1 MHGGCRVTLQIHFRF
16 SEVNPF
22 DCASMNNEKSTLSI
36 NEQFVA
42 YLFSVLEL
50 QNGYSSL
57 FILYI
62 LYRIQR
68 DGHAS
73 CVAWLFP
80 L

>member
-1 MHGGCRVTLQIHFRF
+1 
-16 SEVNPF
+16 
-22 DCASMNNEKSTLSI
+22 MNVEKSTLSI

-57 FILYI
+57 FILYTI
-62 LYRIQR
+62 KNTERM
-68 DGHAS
+68 S
-73 CVAWLFP
+73 CLLSGMAIFP